1 MGSKQESTDTDGFKV
16 PLLPASK
23 LKPDRPSSNTPEY
36 FPPLKYTPPKDAS
49 VPKYRYTLEVIKD
62 GQVIEEHD
70 IGLDKTFFTF
80 GRLPICDF
88 PMEHGSI
95 SRYHAVLQ
103 FTDSGSA
110 YIYDLSSSHGTLVN
124 KTPVNAGAPRKIQI
138 GDQIRFGVSSRIWVM
153 DTSDDQLIDAQEAER
168 QVQDA
173 DTTGSDTRQTQAK
186 VSTGGAEIRLAS
198 WADDDIDE
206 AGSTENTQWK
216 RNPDAAYRRDPI
228 KYLRE
233 FLTEM
238 DHLYEPE
245 IQTKDDED
253 IDSEFTERKQTKSRD
268 IKVRIALP
276 VDGIGAKPLYGI
288 GQSLKKKEAERL
300 ACLDALE
307 ELDKNGY
314 LNLEEDRKQSRRAKK
329 QAMKH
334 KSDDEFEDQ
343 FFDRTKPTNKRKLED
358 KPETFETLSI
368 KLEATKQDIE
378 QIQSHFDKLQADAAT
393 AESNADNAQ
402 DDGDELDAYMNALEK
417 GEQAST
423 KKQMVGRLA
432 ELEKEKTRLLAL
444 IKLVA
449 PEEAVVI
456 RECSHHETQ
465 TKRVESQETAPGQPE
480 PKRQR
485 KSHGPTLQQIVT
497 SQKEIK
503 EESQNQ
509 DRNQKSEQDRPSIQ
523 QSSETLE
530 WQPPAGQTG
539 DGRTSLNDKL
549 GY

>member
-1 MGSKQESTDTDGFKV
+1 
-16 PLLPASK
+16 
-23 LKPDRPSSNTPEY
+23 
-36 FPPLKYTPPKDAS
+36 
-49 VPKYRYTLEVIKD
+49 
-62 GQVIEEHD
+62 
-70 IGLDKTFFTF
+70 
-80 GRLPICDF
+80 
-88 PMEHGSI
+88 
-95 SRYHAVLQ
+95 
-103 FTDSGSA
+103 
-110 YIYDLSSSHGTLVN
+110 
-124 KTPVNAGAPRKIQI
+124 
-138 GDQIRFGVSSRIWVM
+138 
-153 DTSDDQLIDAQEAER
+153 
-168 QVQDA
+168 
-173 DTTGSDTRQTQAK
+173 
-186 VSTGGAEIRLAS
+186 
-198 WADDDIDE
+198 
-206 AGSTENTQWK
+206 
-216 RNPDAAYRRDPI
+216 
-228 KYLRE
+228 
-233 FLTEM
+233 M